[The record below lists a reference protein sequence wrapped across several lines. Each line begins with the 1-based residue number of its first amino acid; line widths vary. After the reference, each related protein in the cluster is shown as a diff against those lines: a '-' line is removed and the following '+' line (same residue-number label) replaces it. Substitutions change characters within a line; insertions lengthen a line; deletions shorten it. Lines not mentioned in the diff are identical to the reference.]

1 MIPNSHFSVHSP
13 TGGQGLNTCVQDAVS
28 VPSALSRPAIESLSL
43 QLNLGWK
50 LSLVYKGLSPPTLLD
65 SYDSE
70 RLPVIAEMLN
80 ITTGILNLMHGSAG
94 IEGAMHR
101 GQKLNMLGVNYRWSS
116 IVIDE
121 VTKAEPVSA
130 YRILDESTLVAGDR
144 APDAPVLSV
153 VKAGA
158 QVTETRFFDL
168 FKATHHTV
176 LVFGPDVGSAEDI
189 ISALSSYSR
198 EIIRIVVVLPQD
210 GFATES
216 STVTSRAEVVVD
228 SVGHAYRAYLTEKG
242 EKRVVVV
249 RPDGVA
255 GAIVRGAEGVKAYIE
270 KVFV

>member
-1 MIPNSHFSVHSP
+1 
-13 TGGQGLNTCVQDAVS
+13 
-28 VPSALSRPAIESLSL
+28 
-43 QLNLGWK
+43 
-50 LSLVYKGLSPPTLLD
+50 LVYKGLSAPTLLE

-80 ITTGILNLMHGSAG
+80 ITTGILKQIHGSG
-94 IEGAMHR
+94 GLEQVMHR

-116 IVIDE
+116 IVVDE

-144 APDAPVLSV
+144 APDAPGLSV

-158 QVTETRFFDL
+158 QVAETRFFNL
-168 FKATHHTV
+168 FKATYHTV
-176 LVFGPDVGSAEDI
+176 LVFGPDAGSVEDI
-189 ISALSSYSR
+189 IGALSSYSR
-198 EIIRIVVVLPQD
+198 EIIRTVAVLPQD
-210 GFATES
+210 AVATES
-216 STVTSRAEVVVD
+216 NNVTSRADVLVD
-228 SVGHAYRAYLTEKG
+228 AAGHAYRAYLTEKG

-255 GAIVRGAEGVKAYIE
+255 GAIVRGVEGVKAYIE

>member
-1 MIPNSHFSVHSP
+1 MIPYSHFSVHSP

-28 VPSALSRPAIESLSL
+28 VPSALSHPAVESLSL

-50 LSLVYKGLSPPTLLD
+50 LSLVYKGLSAPTLLD

-80 ITTGILNLMHGSAG
+80 ITTGMLNLLHGPAG
-94 IEGAMHR
+94 IEDAMHR
-101 GQKLNMLGVNYRWSS
+101 GQKLNMLGVNYRLSS

-144 APDAPVLSV
+144 APDAPGLSV

-158 QVTETRFFDL
+158 ETRFFDL

-176 LVFGPDVGSAEDI
+176 LVFGPDVGSTEDI
-189 ISALSSYSR
+189 IGALSSYSR
-198 EIIRIVVVLPQD
+198 DIIRIVVVLPQD
-210 GFATES
+210 AVATES
-216 STVTSRAEVVVD
+216 STVTSRADVVVD
-228 SVGHAYRAYLTEKG
+228 SAGHAYRAYLTEKG

-255 GAIVRGAEGVKAYIE
+255 GAIVCGAEGMKAYVKKI
-270 KVFV
+270 FV